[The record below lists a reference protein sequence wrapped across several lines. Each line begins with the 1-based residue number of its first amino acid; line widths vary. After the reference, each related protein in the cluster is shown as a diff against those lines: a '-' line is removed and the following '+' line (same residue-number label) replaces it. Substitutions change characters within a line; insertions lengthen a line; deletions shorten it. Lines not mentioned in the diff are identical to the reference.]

1 MEREDDE
8 LYEIWCFF
16 LFCVFFSS
24 FCFSVFCFHLM
35 LVLHH
40 GRRSGH
46 GQRGCRVLEA
56 RLRAG
61 SRVVV

>member
-1 MEREDDE
+1 MEREDE
-8 LYEIWCFF
+8 LYEIWWFFCFAFFF
-16 LFCVFFSS
+16 LAFAFLF
-24 FCFSVFCFHLM
+24 FCFHLM

>member
-1 MEREDDE
+1 MEREDE

-16 LFCVFFSS
+16 CFFACFFLAFAFLF
-24 FCFSVFCFHLM
+24 FCFHLM